1 MAFAVAIYAVVG
13 LMNRATSSA
22 KREQRMDP
30 ATGDRRPASVA
41 MAKRRGRDSM
51 ARMNRSG
58 IRGLPA
64 EGPSGG

>member
-1 MAFAVAIYAVVG
+1 
-13 LMNRATSSA
+13 
-22 KREQRMDP
+22 MDP